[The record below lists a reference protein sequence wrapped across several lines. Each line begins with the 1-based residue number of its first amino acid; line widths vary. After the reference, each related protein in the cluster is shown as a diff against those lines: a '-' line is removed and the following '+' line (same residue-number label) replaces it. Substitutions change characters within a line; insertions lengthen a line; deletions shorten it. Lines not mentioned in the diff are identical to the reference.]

1 MDIFIRKL
9 AKNQALMDEHVVF
22 KDADHRIEETV
33 CEWLEPRLKRLLYL
47 FAQHENECE
56 PNAGEV
62 SEKLLDSMTTCMPF
76 ENSTGVDCLAPM
88 ISELTQLLALFHLKL
103 VPQTFNFD
111 RHVPNCAHAE
121 QEWRLRRRHARFDL
135 VRIPFGD
142 WNADPEADA
151 GLRAAS
157 ASPFSDC
164 SGDSN
169 TGNDADDIL
178 DEASRFIKAPPA
190 FLSMVL
196 DTLHPII
203 FADENKDVD
212 QDDVAAWD
220 VLASLQCFCQD
231 SVLKFGLNKPLTQE
245 DTRLDRAL
253 TIIHILQNIKPPSS
267 FSERI
272 ALSRIPIKDQLLRQ
286 AIRVSFFSNPFIP
299 FARSENIFSS
309 IQDVVTAGSGA
320 GESDHDRECREALGA
335 LMRSMPNREIIGKQ
349 IRTVASNITKARK
362 LKSHSLSAAS
372 EVSKRAA
379 SAGFSASRSSASLG
393 AGTVETF
400 DFPENPVAKVARL
413 EDVVEDM
420 SLNLLQPEERISA
433 WQKQIP
439 ESLGLSDGTDKMT
452 ALETYSNASV
462 ESVALPAMR
471 TAMEGVEGPA
481 NELKSEANEVVNSTV
496 TEAVENVL
504 PSRTDIQPTIEQ
516 TVSTSLSIK
525 PNDTKLEIDTAAPVI
540 ALEVDKSIS
549 PVVVEDD
556 KIERKEGI
564 EARAKVSRQEGED
577 RSSKSASTE
586 PPANITDILDQ
597 NRSVVK
603 MVGLVRNRMNS
614 SADPEAEIKKLDQMM
629 RTKGGFTVA
638 KLERI
643 YAILKQRGGVKFAG
657 INPVP
662 ELSAESLRAMRL
674 LTDAEK
680 GLASESKSASSKE
693 SAGQAGSTAGV
704 AKSPSK
710 VAETRSDASRV
721 ELPSSLG
728 VTTTAVPEVASTGR
742 IISRAHPDP
751 VETPTAPTSSTAT
764 SNVLP
769 ITPTVSHLETNGE
782 SANLIHNVQR
792 LGGNVHSSSILK
804 PAPILSSADQIVDLT
819 FSPTDSVGSL
829 NGTPCDSR
837 SGSSSIP
844 AAEARLNHAAFTPY
858 LRNSPADTLSKTT
871 MNPEQK
877 RKSLNSPTLMEQR
890 DLPVGGANNETN
902 PLLTSAQHA
911 AKFSAQ
917 NGKQDATKT
926 VSPLMQQPFLPPQLR
941 QQRAVSQV
949 TPVTF
954 MPSFASPHPS
964 YSLPHRQKPV
974 SVSDHAGFIP
984 PPVQQEHSVSPHT
997 RFIPTP
1003 HQQRSLSHPMVHTAH
1018 SAPVRQPSATLSPT
1032 EAQLTH
1038 QLRALLNAYA
1048 TYPGVIS
1055 SQQLEPLQTYYLVL
1069 TQRIAKGRVLNE
1081 TENATLRDIST
1092 LLQTQRAREAEQQL
1106 QTLQQQQYQLIQQ
1119 QQQVKQQQRLFE
1131 QQSQAQMLQMQQQQL
1146 QQQAHQKR
1154 LLLQQN
1160 QIHSQ
1165 QQLQRQSQLYPQNTL
1180 PHHQLIPPSHPPT
1193 NDVRLP
1199 TAFSNSSR
1207 APVSAFTAGQSGNTV
1222 PLARGGSA
1230 AIPSGSFL
1238 PKVQSIGPPVGILSV
1253 SPSLPPASAL
1263 SAPPSTSAVCG
1274 PPAQTQASTPIP
1286 NKDIQTVYP
1295 PDIPAAY
1302 YTEHWNRGEHLVQP
1316 VSTCANS
1323 MSPEGSESAKSQRHI
1338 LESHMTHTRR
1348 QRETIDAL
1356 AFRSVANRVGEQ
1368 LNVWDKFVK
1377 SGSLPGSNGN
1387 IVVPPGF
1394 VGFEEGDDDEVKKG
1408 FAQGV

>member
-1 MDIFIRKL
+1 
-9 AKNQALMDEHVVF
+9 MDEHVVF
-22 KDADHRIEETV
+22 KDANHRIEETV

-47 FAQHENECE
+47 FAQCE
-56 PNAGEV
+56 PNAGDV

-76 ENSTGVDCLAPM
+76 ENSTGVDCLASM

-103 VPQTFNFD
+103 VPQTFDFD

-121 QEWRLRRRHARFDL
+121 QEWRLRRCHARFDL
-135 VRIPFGD
+135 GRIPFGD
-142 WNADPEADA
+142 WNADPEADSVR
-151 GLRAAS
+151 RAAS
-157 ASPFSDC
+157 ASPFSDF

-169 TGNDADDIL
+169 TGNNADDIL
-178 DEASRFIKAPPA
+178 DEASRFIQSPPA

-203 FADENKDVD
+203 FADDGCEKKNSEVD

-272 ALSRIPIKDQLLRQ
+272 ALSRASIKDQLLRQ

-320 GESDHDRECREALGA
+320 GEGDHDRECREALGS
-335 LMRSMPNREIIGKQ
+335 LMRPMPNREIIVKQ
-349 IRTVASNITKARK
+349 IRTAVSNVAKARK
-362 LKSHSLSAAS
+362 LKSQSLSAAS

-379 SAGFSASRSSASLG
+379 SAGFSASRS
-393 AGTVETF
+393 VETF

-420 SLNLLQPEERISA
+420 SLNILQPEERISA

-439 ESLGLSDGTDKMT
+439 ESLGVVDGTDKMT

-481 NELKSEANEVVNSTV
+481 NDLKSEANEVVNSTV

-504 PSRTDIQPTIEQ
+504 PSSTDIQPTIEP

-525 PNDTKLEIDTAAPVI
+525 PNDAKLEIDTAAPVI
-540 ALEVDKSIS
+540 ALEVDKPIS
-549 PVVVEDD
+549 PIVIEDD
-556 KIERKEGI
+556 TVEYKEGI

-638 KLERI
+638 KLERM
-643 YAILKQRGGVKFAG
+643 YAILKQRGGVNFAG

-662 ELSAESLRAMRL
+662 ELSAESLCAMRL
-674 LTDAEK
+674 LTDTDK
-680 GLASESKSASSKE
+680 RLASESKSSSSKE
-693 SAGQAGSTAGV
+693 SPGQASSTASV
-704 AKSPSK
+704 VSKPPSK
-710 VAETRSDASRV
+710 VAETLPDASRV
-721 ELPSSLG
+721 GLPYSLG
-728 VTTTAVPEVASTGR
+728 VDTTTAIPGVASTER

-751 VETPTAPTSSTAT
+751 VQTPTASTTSTAT
-764 SNVLP
+764 STILP
-769 ITPTVSHLETNGE
+769 ITPTVSQPETNVE
-782 SANLIHNVQR
+782 STSSIHNVQTFGR
-792 LGGNVHSSSILK
+792 NICK

-819 FSPTDSVGSL
+819 FSPTESVVSV
-829 NGTPCDSR
+829 NGTSR

-844 AAEARLNHAAFTPY
+844 VAEARLNHMAFTPY
-858 LRNSPADTLSKTT
+858 LRSSPADTLSKMTPI
-871 MNPEQK
+871 PEEK
-877 RKSLNSPTLMEQR
+877 RNSLKSPTLMEQR
-890 DLPVGGANNETN
+890 DLLAGGAKNLTN

-917 NGKQDATKT
+917 NGKQDAMQT
-926 VSPLMQQPFLPPQLR
+926 VSPLMQQPFLPQQLPQNPAVPQL
-941 QQRAVSQV
+941 A
-949 TPVTF
+949 PITF
-954 MPSFASPHPS
+954 TQSFSSPHS
-964 YSLPHRQKPV
+964 KYSSLPHHQKPV

-984 PPVQQEHSVSPHT
+984 PPVQQEHSVSPHI
-997 RFIPTP
+997 RVIPTP
-1003 HQQRSLSHPMVHTAH
+1003 HQQQSLSHPMVLTAH
-1018 SAPVRQPSATLSPT
+1018 STPARQPSAALSPT
-1032 EAQLTH
+1032 EAQITH

-1081 TENATLRDIST
+1081 TENATLKDIST
-1092 LLQTQRAREAEQQL
+1092 LLQMQRAREAEQQL
-1106 QTLQQQQYQLIQQ
+1106 QTLQQQQYQLMQK

-1146 QQQAHQKR
+1146 QQQAHQNR
-1154 LLLQQN
+1154 LN

-1165 QQLQRQSQLYPQNTL
+1165 QQLQRQSQLYLNTH
-1180 PHHQLIPPSHPPT
+1180 PHHQLIPPSHQPT
-1193 NDVRLP
+1193 NDLRLP
-1199 TAFSNSSR
+1199 TTFSNSST
-1207 APVSAFTAGQSGNTV
+1207 APGSVFTAGQLGNTA
-1222 PLARGGSA
+1222 PLAKGGSA
-1230 AIPSGSFL
+1230 AIPSGGFL
-1238 PKVQSIGPPVGILSV
+1238 PKSQSIGPPVGILSV
-1253 SPSLPPASAL
+1253 SPSFPPASAF
-1263 SAPPSTSAVCG
+1263 SAPPSTSGVAG
-1274 PPAQTQASTPIP
+1274 PPGQTQANTPIP
-1286 NKDIQTVYP
+1286 NKGIQTVYP
-1295 PDIPAAY
+1295 PNIPAAY
-1302 YTEHWNRGEHLVQP
+1302 YTEHWNRGEHLVEP

-1323 MSPEGSESAKSQRHI
+1323 ESTEGSESAKSQRHI
-1338 LESHMTHTRR
+1338 LETHMTHTRR
-1348 QRETIDAL
+1348 QRETIGAL
-1356 AFRSVANRVGEQ
+1356 AFRNVANRVGEQ

-1377 SGSLPGSNGN
+1377 NGAPAGSNGN

-1394 VGFEEGDDDEVKKG
+1394 VGFEEGDDEVK
-1408 FAQGV
+1408 